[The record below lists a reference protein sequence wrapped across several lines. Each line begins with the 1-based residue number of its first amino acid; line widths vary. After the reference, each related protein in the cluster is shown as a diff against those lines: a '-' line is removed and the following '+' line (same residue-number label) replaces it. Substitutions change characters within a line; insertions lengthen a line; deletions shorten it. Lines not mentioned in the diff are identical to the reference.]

1 MHRWPNSFFRFG
13 AQSAC
18 YLSLFF
24 TTAQA
29 ITPVRVEFNR
39 EIRPIL
45 SEHCYACHGPDEGKR
60 KAGLRL
66 DLEENAFRELKSG
79 QRALVAGD
87 LQHSSLVA
95 RISSTDPEELMP
107 PAKHGKPLSIVQI
120 DLLKR
125 WVQQG
130 AQWQKHWSFIPPIQP
145 SLPSVKDSR
154 WGHNEVDRFV
164 LSRLEKAGLKPQ
176 PEADRVTL
184 LRRATLDLTGLPPTI
199 EEVDA
204 FLADGSSKAYDRLV
218 DRLLESKHYGERL
231 AQNWLDLARFAD
243 TSGYHFDGVRFQ
255 WLWRDWVIDSFNK
268 DKPYDQF
275 TVEQL
280 AGDLLPNA
288 TLEQRLATGFVR
300 NNMTNDEGG
309 ADPDEYL
316 NKYVVDRVNTVGAV
330 WMGMTVGCT
339 ECHDHKYDPMSTRE
353 FYQLYAFF
361 HNVPEKGLDRIRTDN
376 PPPRLPVPTS
386 DQALKFVEADFT
398 VRDAEK
404 TLQDRAN
411 ELGETQEKWERDV
424 VERPPAKV
432 STNGLRARF
441 TFDGELGHG
450 GQWKGSNSVSFSEA
464 RLGQALKLD
473 GKEFAEF
480 GESPLNF
487 GRTNAFGIAGW
498 VRLDKDGALM
508 SQMGKAPS
516 LRGFDLLIVDRR
528 LQVHL
533 IQNWPTNALKVRM
546 KDQLPQNR
554 WIHLA
559 VSYTGSGKAAGFSL
573 FVDGRIQGV
582 EIEKDQL
589 EGSLV
594 ADEPFRF
601 GSRNG
606 DTFFSGQIDD
616 VRFYDRPLSEVEVT
630 ALVLEGY
637 LATVAKSR
645 GNRSDEERSD
655 LARYYKETQALD
667 YLRSDKALV
676 QARKKKEAF
685 YQQIPTSMIME
696 ELDPP
701 RETHL
706 FVRGDFRNKGER
718 VFPGTPAF
726 LPPLPSGPTN
736 RLALARW
743 LMSSENPLT
752 ARVTVNRYWALFFG
766 SGLVKTVNDFGS
778 QGEWPSH
785 PELLDFLAARFRE
798 GVTGGSPSGNPVSKS
813 GVRVPPWSVKAL
825 VRLIVTSAAYRQSA
839 VTTPHLL
846 ERDPYNRLF
855 TRGPRTRLDAELIR
869 DNALAVSGLLN
880 LKIGGPSVKPYQ
892 PPGLWDGTD
901 SQFVQD
907 HGESLYRR
915 GMYVFWR
922 RSAHYPAFATFDAPN
937 REVCTFLRQRTQT
950 PLQSLV
956 LMNDPAFVE
965 AARGLA
971 QRVTSEE
978 PVNVERRLIRAFRH
992 TLGRKPQADEHALLL
1007 QTYLQQLK
1015 HFQEDPKAAADL
1027 LKVGESKVPEKAD
1040 PVPLAAMTA
1049 VANVLLNLNETIT
1062 R

>member
-1 MHRWPNSFFRFG
+1 MHRWPNSSFRFV

-18 YLSLFF
+18 YLALFF

-95 RISSTDPEELMP
+95 RIISTDPEELMP
-107 PAKHGKPLSIVQI
+107 PAKQGKPLSLVQI

-164 LSRLEKAGLKPQ
+164 LSRLEKDGLKPQ

-204 FLADGSSKAYDRLV
+204 FLADGSAKAYDRLV

-424 VERPPAKV
+424 VERPPARV

-508 SQMGKAPS
+508 SQMGKAPGF
-516 LRGFDLLIVDRR
+516 RGFDLLIVDRR

-743 LMSSENPLT
+743 LMSLENPLT

-785 PELLDFLAARFRE
+785 PELLDFLAVRFRE

-813 GVRVPPWSVKAL
+813 GVIVPPWSVKAL
-825 VRLIVTSAAYRQSA
+825 VRLIVTSATYRQSA

-855 TRGPRTRLDAELIR
+855 TRGPRIRLDAELIR

-907 HGESLYRR
+907 HGEALYRR

-1007 QTYLQQLK
+1007 QTYFQQLK